1 MNFKPYN
8 RHILVELQ
16 EEEISKEDPLF
27 VMPDDYRP
35 PKQPYAVCEI
45 VSLSE
50 DCSIN
55 LNPGDIIVV
64 DRTTLQEIKANLDTI
79 YLVQENYVYGR
90 LDDEIN

>member
-8 RHILVELQ
+8 RHILVELR
-16 EEEISKEDPLF
+16 EKEISKEEPLF
-27 VMPDDYRP
+27 VMPDDYKP
-35 PKQPYAVCEI
+35 PKQPYAICEI
-45 VSLSE
+45 VSLAE

-55 LNPGDIIVV
+55 LNPGDVIVV
-64 DRTTLQEIKANLDTI
+64 DRTTLQEIKANLETI

>member
-16 EEEISKEDPLF
+16 EEETNKEDPLF

-35 PKQPYAVCEI
+35 PKQPYAICEI
-45 VSLSE
+45 ISLSE

-64 DRTTLQEIKANLDTI
+64 DRTTLQEIKANLETI

>member
-27 VMPDDYRP
+27 VMPDDYKP
-35 PKQPYAVCEI
+35 PKQPYAICEI

-55 LNPGDIIVV
+55 LNPGDVIVV
-64 DRTTLQEIKANLDTI
+64 DRTTLKEIKANLETI

>member
-35 PKQPYAVCEI
+35 PKQPYAICEI
-45 VSLSE
+45 ISLSE

-55 LNPGDIIVV
+55 LNPGDVIVV
-64 DRTTLQEIKANLDTI
+64 DRTTLQEIKANLETI

>member
-35 PKQPYAVCEI
+35 PKQPYVICEI
-45 VSLSE
+45 ISLSE

-64 DRTTLQEIKANLDTI
+64 DRTTLQEIKANLETI

>member
-35 PKQPYAVCEI
+35 PKQPYAICEI

-64 DRTTLQEIKANLDTI
+64 DRTTLQEIKANLETI

>member
-27 VMPDDYRP
+27 IMPDDYRP
-35 PKQPYAVCEI
+35 PKQPYAICEI

-90 LDDEIN
+90 LNNEII

>member
-27 VMPDDYRP
+27 IMPDDYRP
-35 PKQPYAVCEI
+35 PKQPYAICEI

>member
-27 VMPDDYRP
+27 VMPDDYKP
-35 PKQPYAVCEI
+35 PKQPYAICEI

>member
-35 PKQPYAVCEI
+35 PKQPYAICEI
-45 VSLSE
+45 ISLSE

-64 DRTTLQEIKANLDTI
+64 DRTTLQEIKANLETI